1 MWLEAEVGDAVTGLE
16 LREKPGTVVRNS
28 EAVAVSSCSGQ
39 HTQMCTHTHIGLG
52 KSIITNLKKNDC
64 NITLTTNINQIG
76 RSHIKILVCIIL
88 PLILISNKISVS
100 TLDMQVKFAG
110 HRHICAVIDLQAN
123 CL

>member
-64 NITLTTNINQIG
+64 NITLTTNIIQIG
-76 RSHIKILVCIIL
+76 RSHIRILVCKMSYHPTFNSDIKQ
-88 PLILISNKISVS
+88 NKCFHSGHAS
-100 TLDMQVKFAG
+100 QV
-110 HRHICAVIDLQAN
+110 CWT
-123 CL
+123 